1 MPRPVSGSLL
11 ALALLA
17 AACGSPPSKELH
29 QAQGAIDAARAAGAD
44 EYATDDYQAAVAAL
58 ARAEQAVAQRDYR
71 LALSQ
76 ALDSRE
82 FAQSAAKLAAS
93 QKAQVRSEA
102 ERMLAQVT
110 SIVSVASERVAA
122 AEAAR
127 VPRATREPV
136 TTAIASARTALDK
149 AGKALASED
158 YLEARKRL
166 EGVAVALNAALQA
179 LPASPPPRPTRPT
192 RRSR

>member
-1 MPRPVSGSLL
+1 MPRRVSGSLL
-11 ALALLA
+11 ALALIA

-44 EYATDDYQAAVAAL
+44 EYATNDYQAAVAAL

-136 TTAIASARTALDK
+136 ANAIASARTALDE
-149 AGKALASED
+149 AGKALATED

-179 LPASPPPRPTRPT
+179 LPASPPPRPA

>member
-1 MPRPVSGSLL
+1 MPRRISGSLL
-11 ALALLA
+11 ALVLIA

-44 EYATDDYQAAVAAL
+44 EYAADDYQAAVAAL

-136 TTAIASARTALDK
+136 TNAIASARTALDE

-179 LPASPPPRPTRPT
+179 LPASPPPRPARRP
-192 RRSR
+192 R

>member
-1 MPRPVSGSLL
+1 MPRRVSGSLL
-11 ALALLA
+11 ALVLFA

-44 EYATDDYQAAVAAL
+44 EYAADDYQAAVAAL

-110 SIVSVASERVAA
+110 SIVSVASDRVAA

-127 VPRATREPV
+127 VPRATRDPV
-136 TTAIASARTALDK
+136 TTAIAGARTALDE

-158 YLEARKRL
+158 YLEARRRL
-166 EGVAVALNAALQA
+166 EGVAVGLNAALQA
-179 LPASPPPRPTRPT
+179 LPAPPPPRPA

>member
-1 MPRPVSGSLL
+1 MLRRVSGSLL
-11 ALALLA
+11 VLVLFA

-110 SIVSVASERVAA
+110 SIVSVASERLAA
-122 AEAAR
+122 AQASR
-127 VPRATREPV
+127 VPRATLEPV
-136 TTAIASARTALDK
+136 GNAIASARTALDD

-179 LPASPPPRPTRPT
+179 LPASPPPRPARRTR
-192 RRSR
+192 

>member
-1 MPRPVSGSLL
+1 MPRRAFGSLL
-11 ALALLA
+11 VVALYA
-17 AACGSPPSKELH
+17 AACGAPPSKELH
-29 QAQGAIDAARAAGAD
+29 QAQGAIDTARAAGAD
-44 EYATDDYQAAVAAL
+44 EYAREDYEAAVAAL
-58 ARAEQAVAQRDYR
+58 ARAEQAVAERDYR

-82 FAQSAAKLAAS
+82 LAQSAAKLAAS

-110 SIVSVASERVAA
+110 SIVSVASERLAA
-122 AEAAR
+122 ARAAR
-127 VPRATREPV
+127 IPNAKLEPLSG
-136 TTAIASARTALDK
+136 AITSARAALDE

-158 YLEARKRL
+158 YLEARRRL
-166 EGVAVALNAALQA
+166 DGVAVTLNAALQT
-179 LPASPPPRPTRPT
+179 LPATPAPRPA

>member
-1 MPRPVSGSLL
+1 VRV
-11 ALALLA
+11 A
-17 AACGSPPSKELH
+17 AEQGTSP
-29 QAQGAIDAARAAGAD
+29 GAD

-110 SIVSVASERVAA
+110 SIVSVASERLAA
-122 AEAAR
+122 AQASR
-127 VPRATREPV
+127 VPRATLEPV
-136 TTAIASARTALDK
+136 GNAIASARTALDD

-179 LPASPPPRPTRPT
+179 LPASPPPRPARRTR
-192 RRSR
+192 